1 MPSRQEQTGYPC
13 PQCRQS
19 RLFVRTI
26 NEANHLAHGLVT
38 LFLCGLWFPIWL
50 MAILSQSV
58 SDWRCTQ
65 CGFAYER
72 FPPIVPQRQQR
83 PQALAE
89 ANGRKRCSACGREA
103 LAVTECG
110 ETVYTCAACGRLG

>member
-13 PQCRQS
+13 PHCRQA

-26 NEANHLAHGLVT
+26 NEANHLAHGLIT
-38 LFLCGLWFPIWL
+38 LFLCGLWLPVWPL
-50 MAILSQSV
+50 AIFTQSV
-58 SDWRCTQ
+58 TDWRCTQ

-72 FPPIVPQRQQR
+72 FPPIVPQR
-83 PQALAE
+83 PAALAE

-110 ETVYTCAACGRLG
+110 DTVYTCSACGRLG